1 MVIYCFIYRV
11 VEKVSRYFNLIK
23 NSEYPLLILNA
34 LLLTPLSPGTATL
47 VPAPISDAPDPQFK
61 EKSLASR
68 AKARC
73 L

>member
-1 MVIYCFIYRV
+1 MIIYCFISEV
-11 VEKVSRYFNLIK
+11 VEKVSKYFNLIK
-23 NSEYPLLILNA
+23 DSEYSLIILDT

-47 VPAPISDAPDPQFK
+47 VPAPISDASDPQFK